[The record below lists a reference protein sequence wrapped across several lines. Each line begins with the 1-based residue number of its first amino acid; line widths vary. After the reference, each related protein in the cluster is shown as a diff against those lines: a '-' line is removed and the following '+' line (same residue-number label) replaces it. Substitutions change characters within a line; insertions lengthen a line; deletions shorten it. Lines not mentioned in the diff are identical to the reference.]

1 MATKLSFFTLGGQT
15 DYETYLKHQLLWCRA
30 VSSLLQVRKDERNK
44 LERGMGRVEAWF
56 KNADFTLGHT
66 LFVLFSKKMS

>member
-44 LERGMGRVEAWF
+44 LERGMGRVEA
-56 KNADFTLGHT
+56 
-66 LFVLFSKKMS
+66 